1 MIKRKASLG
10 LDAVFEEKD
19 EIKNL
24 SITSPVQ
31 SKPKLFKTKIKK
43 KQSIPVYVDPLLDE
57 ALQF

>member
-24 SITSPVQ
+24 SITLIWS
-31 SKPKLFKTKIKK
+31 SKTETVPQT
-43 KQSIPVYVDPLLDE
+43 V
-57 ALQF
+57 